1 MKKSDVVR
9 VLATDWERDT
19 GWVEVA
25 EILKHN
31 PEPIE
36 IVGFFIGWGQNK
48 HKQRFLKLSM
58 TPPNDDEGLFCI
70 YIPKVCIIGKPE
82 VIYGRKVNRRE

>member
-1 MKKSDVVR
+1 MKKSDIVK

-19 GWVEVA
+19 GWVEVD

-36 IVGFFIGWGQNK
+36 IVGFFIGWGQNSK
-48 HKQRFLKLSM
+48 KQKFLKLSM
-58 TPPNDDEGLFCI
+58 TPPGEEGLFCI
-70 YIPKVCIIGKPE
+70 YIPKSCIVGKPE
-82 VIYGRKVNRRE
+82 VLNEREINRRE